1 MDFLD
6 KRVKVICQ
14 ELEKLKVKQK
24 FEIPKWQYKEGFFI
38 TPQEAEEYSAEWNVF
53 DSNSLYFYFHYFNLL
68 F

>member
-38 TPQEAEEYSAEWNVF
+38 TPQEAEEDA
-53 DSNSLYFYFHYFNLL
+53 
-68 F
+68 